1 MAASAPAGA
10 ARFCWV
16 RVSGSVAV
24 ADPGCGLP
32 SPRGR
37 GRGPG
42 PSVQTAREPQ
52 APWERVPAF
61 EVALERGGGGTTQL
75 WAWRTIEP
83 WKKSGS
89 LKMDASKGV
98 QPTGE
103 FTCQLC
109 GLTAPYIYYGQKP
122 PNTRSIV
129 LLEESY
135 VMKDPFTPDKDKF
148 LILGS
153 HCSLCSRSVCVGTE
167 CSLFYSKRFC
177 LPCVN
182 ENLKAFPLE
191 IQEDMD
197 KRKAQQKSFPCKKM
211 DTGT

>member
-1 MAASAPAGA
+1 
-10 ARFCWV
+10 
-16 RVSGSVAV
+16 
-24 ADPGCGLP
+24 
-32 SPRGR
+32 
-37 GRGPG
+37 
-42 PSVQTAREPQ
+42 
-52 APWERVPAF
+52 
-61 EVALERGGGGTTQL
+61 
-75 WAWRTIEP
+75 
-83 WKKSGS
+83 
-89 LKMDASKGV
+89 MDAPKEV

-109 GLTAPYIYYGQKP
+109 GLTAPYTYYGQKP

-191 IQEDMD
+191 IQEDMA
-197 KRKAQQKSFPCKKM
+197 KRKPQQKSFPCKKM
-211 DTGT
+211 DRRT

>member
-1 MAASAPAGA
+1 
-10 ARFCWV
+10 
-16 RVSGSVAV
+16 
-24 ADPGCGLP
+24 
-32 SPRGR
+32 
-37 GRGPG
+37 
-42 PSVQTAREPQ
+42 
-52 APWERVPAF
+52 
-61 EVALERGGGGTTQL
+61 
-75 WAWRTIEP
+75 
-83 WKKSGS
+83 
-89 LKMDASKGV
+89 MDAPKEA

-103 FTCQLC
+103 FKCQLC
-109 GLTAPYIYYGQKP
+109 GLTAPYTYYGQKP

-153 HCSLCSRSVCVGTE
+153 ILCILLTMLFSSQE

-197 KRKAQQKSFPCKKM
+197 KRKPQQKSFLCEKT
-211 DTGT
+211 DTRT